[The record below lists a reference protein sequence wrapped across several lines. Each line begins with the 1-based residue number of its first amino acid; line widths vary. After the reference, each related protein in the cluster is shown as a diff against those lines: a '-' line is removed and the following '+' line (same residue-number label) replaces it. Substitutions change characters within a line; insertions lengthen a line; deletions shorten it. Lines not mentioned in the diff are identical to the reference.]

1 MLLTQIKFQ
10 NILKTPVLIMI
21 YNFQKFLKILPL
33 IFWSLEKLAIQKRSI
48 TCALFDISEEN
59 DCIDKRKKLNDFF
72 SDENVISRIQ
82 NCGTYFENIKT
93 IAFEKVCNTYLLYS

>member
-1 MLLTQIKFQ
+1 ML
-10 NILKTPVLIMI
+10 PS
-21 YNFQKFLKILPL
+21 

-48 TCALFDISEEN
+48 SCPLFETLEEKVCT
-59 DCIDKRKKLNDFF
+59 DQRKIMNDFF

-93 IAFEKVCNTYLLYS
+93 VAFDKVCKLQYNTYLLYPYL